1 MDFPTEKPVNLGR
14 DMSPKNSLEITPQA
28 QSASKYKHQDYPR
41 HMHHKDGSFVVVHSE
56 AGEKALSEDYARR
69 PWPKQEAA
77 AVDQTVQTPTPPS
90 NEPAKPAKPLEKM
103 NKAELLAV
111 AAEKGL
117 TIEPTAT
124 NAAIV
129 AAIKEATS
137 VATPAVQ

>member
-28 QSASKYKHQDYPR
+28 QSTSKYKHQDYPR

-77 AVDQTVQTPTPPS
+77 EASLAMPDLVAPEPAPTPKS
-90 NEPAKPAKPLEKM
+90 NGKKNAK
-103 NKAELLAV
+103 
-111 AAEKGL
+111 
-117 TIEPTAT
+117 
-124 NAAIV
+124 
-129 AAIKEATS
+129 S
-137 VATPAVQ
+137 VQ

>member
-28 QSASKYKHQDYPR
+28 QNSPKYKHQDYPR

-77 AVDQTVQTPTPPS
+77 AVNQTVPTPAQTD
-90 NEPAKPAKPLEKM
+90 PAKPAKPLEKM

-137 VATPAVQ
+137 VATPSVQ